1 MLVGENYKIPTYYYM
16 ELLSKVAHELSK
28 HKYRA
33 EYNAHKRN
41 FIMVKT
47 KTPSPRRKNNNK
59 SWKQKL
65 EVHFKKMEAQAN
77 KNIAPGGRWYISP
90 GNR

>member
-1 MLVGENYKIPTYYYM
+1 M
-16 ELLSKVAHELSK
+16 EFLSKVAHELSK

-33 EYNAHKRN
+33 EYDAHKKN
-41 FIMVKT
+41 FVMVKT
-47 KTPSPRRKNNNK
+47 KTPSPRRRTVSSPK

-65 EVHFKKMEAQAN
+65 EAHLKKMEAQAN

>member
-1 MLVGENYKIPTYYYM
+1 
-16 ELLSKVAHELSK
+16 
-28 HKYRA
+28 
-33 EYNAHKRN
+33 
-41 FIMVKT
+41 MVKT

-65 EVHFKKMEAQAN
+65 EGHFKKMEAQAN